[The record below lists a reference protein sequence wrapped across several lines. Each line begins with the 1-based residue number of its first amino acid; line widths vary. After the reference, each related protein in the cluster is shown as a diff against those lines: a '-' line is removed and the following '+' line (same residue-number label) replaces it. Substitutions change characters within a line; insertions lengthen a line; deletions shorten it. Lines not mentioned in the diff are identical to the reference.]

1 MQNHY
6 FGGSNPPVA
15 SNIFLVG
22 PLFGPLF
29 GLLLGLPAGC
39 APAVPEPSASYVEW
53 RAANAPVDRPL
64 AVFVDRAGGPMDGVA
79 RDWDVTTFLNDRF
92 HALLVPEFGVQPLGS
107 AAFYSAD
114 GCLLYG
120 PFVPSSGSSCIVA
133 ANQVIV
139 IPAASGRTASRATS
153 QACAQ

>member
-1 MQNHY
+1 L
-6 FGGSNPPVA
+6 F
-15 SNIFLVG
+15 G
-22 PLFGPLF
+22 PLFGLWF

-39 APAVPEPSASYVEW
+39 APAVPEASASYVEW
-53 RAANAPVDRPL
+53 RAADVAVDRPL
-64 AVFVDRAGGPMDGVA
+64 AVFVDGIGGPMDSVA

-92 HALLVPEFGVQPLGS
+92 HALRVPEFGAQPMGT

-120 PFVPSSGSSCIVA
+120 PFVPSTGSAWIVA

-139 IPAASGRTASRATS
+139 LPAASGRSADHAAPR
-153 QACAQ
+153 ACAP

>member
-15 SNIFLVG
+15 SILSLLVVG
-22 PLFGPLF
+22 SGSPCGCKP
-29 GLLLGLPAGC
+29 PAQE
-39 APAVPEPSASYVEW
+39 PASSFVEW
-53 RAANAPVDRPL
+53 RSVQAPVARPI
-64 AVFVDRAGGPMDGVA
+64 AVFVGPVDGPMDRVA

-92 HALLVPEFGVQPLGS
+92 HPLLVTAFGEQPPGS
-107 AAFYSAD
+107 AAFYTAD

-120 PFVPSSGSSCIVA
+120 PFTPATGSAWIVA

-139 IPAASGRTASRATS
+139 LPAASGRSADHAAPR
-153 QACAQ
+153 ACAP